1 MRMAMEYAVYGL
13 LALMLLAA
21 ATVVASKVDEILV
34 NAAGA
39 LRTAL
44 GAR

>member
-1 MRMAMEYAVYGL
+1 MRVMMEYAVYGL

-21 ATVVASKVDEILV
+21 ATVVASKVDEVLV
-34 NAAGA
+34 EAAGV